1 MKDNPLEGN
10 SPEKKN
16 SLEQSNSMYYLTN
29 LINDFPG
36 SIYWKDKNGIYLGC
50 SHLMLSLT
58 GFCSS
63 SDIIGK
69 TDEQLWGK
77 ENAKIIRNNDK
88 QVMELGYLLTCCET
102 AIIQGEQRF
111 FTSVKMPL
119 KDNNNNII
127 GIIGN
132 SIDVTDLETA
142 KRKAEEDTQA
152 ALANLNTIV
161 DCTPGNLYWKD
172 REGNYL
178 GGNAFMIKAVGLKSK
193 KQLVGKSDYEL
204 FGIDKADA
212 LRKNDKEVME
222 SGKTMNIEEVVTLP
236 NGKQHFYLAAKMT
249 LRDNQNNVI
258 GIIGNSLDIT
268 KIKQMEKELQDAKN
282 KAELANKA
290 KSEFIANMS
299 HDIRTPLTGII
310 GMTQEMFNV
319 AEDMQPILEHASSDE
334 KIGPQDKYLPLLRS
348 IVDKVQ
354 EDSQLLIGAT
364 DELLELCNEILET
377 MQLESGHCPEEV
389 ESFNLYDL
397 IKHNISLL
405 QPAAC
410 HRKLTLS
417 FDIDKQIPT
426 YFSGLRNYLDRTL
439 LNLLSN
445 ALKFT
450 EKGFVKIEVRL
461 SDTPNSSYQPGDSL
475 TLEISVEDSGMGIPK
490 DKFETIFE
498 HFSRL
503 TPSYQGLYKGAGLGL
518 YTVKRY
524 IEAMNAT
531 IEVDSEVGKGTRFI
545 VTLPL
550 TVSDHSDRE
559 KEAPL
564 PKRAKTQVA
573 QSASAASKPKERTMD
588 NLSAAVLVVEDNL
601 LAAKTL
607 QSFLTRLNCA
617 SDHAKNGEQA
627 LMMVQTN
634 DYDLVLMD
642 VGLGDG

>member
-1 MKDNPLEGN
+1 MPSSHSLKPLSDDFRFFIEDLAAPAFLLDAGGKIIISN
-10 SPEKKN
+10 KMLAELFNLSINELINQNYFHTCRKHTIPLIFN
-16 SLEQSNSMYYLTN
+16 SLKEMKAYKPVRKLYTFYDNNRIIQWSVTKITHNKTRFLWFLSGVDISDLFNASSKAQIIQQSIID
-29 LINDFPG
+29 LIPNHYIF
-36 SIYWKDKNGIYLGC
+36 WKNKDSIYLGC
-50 SHLMLSLT
+50 N
-58 GFCSS
+58 
-63 SDIIGK
+63 
-69 TDEQLWGK
+69 Q
-77 ENAKIIRNNDK
+77 
-88 QVMELGYLLTCCET
+88 
-102 AIIQGEQRF
+102 
-111 FTSVKMPL
+111 
-119 KDNNNNII
+119 
-127 GIIGN
+127 
-132 SIDVTDLETA
+132 
-142 KRKAEEDTQA
+142 
-152 ALANLNTIV
+152 ALAESL
-161 DCTPGNLYWKD
+161 
-172 REGNYL
+172 
-178 GGNAFMIKAVGLKSK
+178 GLKSTSEII
-193 KQLVGKSDYEL
+193 GKSDYDL
-204 FGIDKADA
+204 PTPKDQSDAYRAD
-212 LRKNDKEVME
+212 DQEVMRLC
-222 SGKTMNIEEVVTLP
+222 KPKLNIEEYQTTP
-236 NGKQHFYLAAKMT
+236 NEGEKIILTSKIPIVGKDGNADGIVAIYSDITDQKNMEKALYQSKLAAEAA
-249 LRDNQNNVI
+249 NQ
-258 GIIGNSLDIT
+258 
-268 KIKQMEKELQDAKN
+268 
-282 KAELANKA
+282 A

-310 GMTQEMFNV
+310 GMTQEIFN
-319 AEDMQPILEHASSDE
+319 AADDIRPTLQQASLEDEALSQN
-334 KIGPQDKYLPLLRS
+334 KYLPLLRQ
-348 IVDKVQ
+348 IVDTVQ

-377 MQLESGHCPEEV
+377 MQLESGHCPEEA
-389 ESFNLYDL
+389 ESFNLHDL

-405 QPAAC
+405 QPAAS
-410 HRKLTLS
+410 HRKLSLS
-417 FDIDKQIPT
+417 SDIDKQIPT
-426 YFSGLRNYLDRTL
+426 YFSGLRNYLDRTI

-450 EKGFVKIEVRL
+450 ETGFVKIKVRL
-461 SDTPNSSYQPGDSL
+461 INEFDLTFKPGDSL

-503 TPSYQGLYKGAGLGL
+503 TPSYQGMYKGAGLGL

-531 IEVDSEVGKGTRFI
+531 IEVHSEVDKGTCFT

-564 PKRAKTQVA
+564 PETAKTQVP

-601 LAAKTL
+601 LAAKIL